1 MKPLLPC
8 KSNTHY
14 IFLCVCVCV
23 CVRVRA
29 RVWGVSV
36 DAWARVYACAR
47 VALLIQHA
55 TRMRQTVCE
64 LSGSTTFLDIRPI
77 S

>member
-8 KSNTHY
+8 KSNTYY

-23 CVRVRA
+23 RT
-29 RVWGVSV
+29 WGVSV
-36 DAWARVYACAR
+36 DARARVCACAR

-55 TRMRQTVCE
+55 MRMRQTVCD
-64 LSGSTTFLDIRPI
+64 LWLRHI
-77 S
+77 SRY